1 MSTPD
6 LENFSQ
12 EDFIKEVRAFMK
24 QNKITAR
31 KWAALT
37 KTSLATM
44 QRYEA
49 GKNKMSISAVAN
61 FQEAMR
67 TFDASR

>member
-1 MSTPD
+1 
-6 LENFSQ
+6 
-12 EDFIKEVRAFMK
+12 MK